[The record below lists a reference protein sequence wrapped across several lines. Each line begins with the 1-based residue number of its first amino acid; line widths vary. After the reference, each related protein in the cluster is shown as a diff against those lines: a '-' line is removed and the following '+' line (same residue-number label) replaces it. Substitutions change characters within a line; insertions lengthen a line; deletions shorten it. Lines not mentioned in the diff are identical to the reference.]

1 MMSIDWLKVHRL
13 EKEVAPQLQAIDELV
28 ERNQEK
34 VLTAFHD
41 AAIAETH
48 LLGST
53 GYGFDDRGREQLDEV
68 FARAFGAQQALVRP
82 TFVSGTHAL
91 AVSLFAL
98 LRPGDNLLYATGMPY
113 DTLRPVIGLQGANQ
127 GSLCDYGVS
136 FDYVDL
142 TEQGTLQ
149 IEAILEHLLPVTKVV
164 AIQRSAGYAW
174 RRALT
179 IAEISEAIAAIKSVR
194 KDIFV
199 LVDNCYG
206 EFTELSEPSDVGA
219 DLTVGSLIKNPGGG
233 LAPTGGYIVGTEAA
247 VTQAAY
253 RLTAP
258 GIGSHS
264 GSYENYRL
272 FYQGLFLAPHVVGQA
287 LKGNVFSAKAL
298 TEAGYTCEP
307 SVQDTHGDIVLRVR
321 LGRAERLIAFCQ
333 AIQRYSPIDAHVLPE
348 PWQMPGYSD
357 EVIMAS
363 GAFISGSSIEL
374 SADGPLREP
383 YIAYLQGGL
392 TYEHVKIAVTQAI
405 EEMNRRC

>member
-1 MMSIDWLKVHRL
+1 MTSIDWKTVHRL
-13 EKEVAPQLQAIDELV
+13 EQEIAPQLQAIDEIV
-28 ERNQEK
+28 ERNQAK

-41 AAIAETH
+41 AAIAESH
-48 LLGST
+48 LFGST

-68 FARAFGAQQALVRP
+68 FAQAFGAQQALVRP
-82 TFVSGTHAL
+82 TLVSGTHAL

-113 DTLRPVIGLQGANQ
+113 DTLRPVIGLQGSNQ
-127 GSLCDYGVS
+127 GSLRDYGIS

-142 TEQGTLQ
+142 TEHGTLQ
-149 IEAILEHLLPVTKVV
+149 IDTILEHLLPVTKVV
-164 AIQRSAGYAW
+164 AIQRSAGYTW

-179 IAEISEAIAAIKSVR
+179 ITEISEAIAAIKSVR
-194 KDIFV
+194 PDIFV

-233 LAPTGGYIVGTEAA
+233 LAPTGGYIVGTKAA

-287 LKGNVFSAKAL
+287 LKGNVFAAKAL
-298 TEAGYTCEP
+298 TEAGYTCAP
-307 SVQDTHGDIVLRVR
+307 SVQETRGDIVLRVR
-321 LGRAERLIAFCQ
+321 LERAERLIAFCQ
-333 AIQRYSPIDAHVLPE
+333 TIQRYSPIDAHVSPE

-383 YIAYLQGGL
+383 YIAYVQGGL
-392 TYEHVKIAVTQAI
+392 TYEHVKIAVMQAI